1 MTNSDLEF
9 SSFYI
14 KILEGSYINSE
25 NKVYDLSVLNSTE
38 RYIKLKKEIPDI
50 ENLIPQYQIASYLN
64 ITPTQLS
71 RIRREYYSR

>member
-1 MTNSDLEF
+1 
-9 SSFYI
+9 
-14 KILEGSYINSE
+14 
-25 NKVYDLSVLNSTE
+25 VYDLSVLNSTE

-50 ENLIPQYQIASYLN
+50 ENLIPQYHIASYLN